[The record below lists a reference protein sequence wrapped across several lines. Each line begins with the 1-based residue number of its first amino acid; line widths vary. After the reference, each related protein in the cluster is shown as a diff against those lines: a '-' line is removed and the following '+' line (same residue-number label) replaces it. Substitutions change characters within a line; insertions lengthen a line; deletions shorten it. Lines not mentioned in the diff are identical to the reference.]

1 MPRPTALASFD
12 DLAPELADFR
22 ADVLRGLGE
31 EPKNIPCK
39 YFYDERGS
47 DLFQEICG
55 LPEYYPTRTET
66 ALLRDLAPQ
75 LGALAGPGCFLIEY
89 GTGSS
94 EKMRIVLDALDDP
107 AAYAAVD
114 ISREHLLEATT
125 ALAEDLPGLA
135 VHAVCAD
142 FTQPFEVPDV
152 GTGGP
157 GRRIAFF
164 PGSSLGNFTPED
176 SVAFLATA
184 ARVVGPGGAMLIGI
198 DLKKDEKILNAA
210 YDDVQGVTAA
220 FNVNL
225 LARVNNELGGTFEL
239 GAFRHHAFYDAREG
253 RIEMHLVS
261 TRAQT
266 AEVAGRTFA
275 FAEGETIHT
284 ENSYKYGVDEFRDLA
299 RRAGFTPVKAW
310 TDARDLFSVHYLSV
324 ADQAPTD
331 EGMSS

>member
-1 MPRPTALASFD
+1 MPRPTALPSFD
-12 DLAPELADFR
+12 DLAPDSEDFR
-22 ADVLRGLGE
+22 SDVLRGLGE

-39 YFYDERGS
+39 YFYDECGS

-75 LGALAGPGCFLIEY
+75 LGALAGPGCSLIEY

-107 AAYAAVD
+107 AAYTAVD
-114 ISREHLLEATT
+114 ISREHLLETTT

-142 FTQPFEVPDV
+142 FTQPFEVPDA
-152 GTGGP
+152 GTGGT
-157 GRRIAFF
+157 GRRVAFF
-164 PGSSLGNFTPED
+164 PGSSLGNFTPEA

-184 ARVVGPGGAMLIGI
+184 AGMVGAGGAMLIGI

-210 YDDVQGVTAA
+210 YNDAQGVTAA
-220 FNVNL
+220 FNLNL
-225 LARVNNELGGTFEL
+225 LARVNRELGGTFEF
-239 GAFRHHAFYDAREG
+239 GAFRHHAFYNASEG

-275 FAEGETIHT
+275 FGAGETIHT
-284 ENSYKYGVDEFRDLA
+284 ENSYKYGVDEFRALA

-310 TDARDLFSVHYLSV
+310 TDAEDLFSVHYLTV
-324 ADQAPTD
+324 EDA
-331 EGMSS
+331 G

>member
-125 ALAEDLPGLA
+125 ALAEDRPGLA

>member
-1 MPRPTALASFD
+1 MTRPATLASFD
-12 DLAPELADFR
+12 DLAPDREDFR

-66 ALLRDLAPQ
+66 ALLRDLAPE

-94 EKMRIVLDALDDP
+94 EKMRIVLDALNDP

-114 ISREHLLEATT
+114 ISREHLLEVTT

-135 VHAVCAD
+135 IHAVCAD
-142 FTQPFEVPDV
+142 FTQPFEVPDA
-152 GTGGP
+152 GTAGI

-164 PGSSLGNFTPED
+164 PGSSLGNFTPNEA
-176 SVAFLATA
+176 VAFLTTA
-184 ARVVGPGGAMLIGI
+184 AGMVGAGGAMLIGI

-210 YDDVQGVTAA
+210 YNDAQGVTAA
-220 FNVNL
+220 FNLNL
-225 LARVNNELGGTFEL
+225 LARVNRELGGTFEL
-239 GAFRHHAFYDAREG
+239 GAFRHHAFYSANEG

-266 AEVAGRTFA
+266 AEVAGQTFA
-275 FAEGETIHT
+275 FAAGETIHT
-284 ENSYKYGVDEFRDLA
+284 ENSHKYGLGEFRDLA
-299 RRAGFTPVKAW
+299 RRAGFTPVNAW
-310 TDARDLFSVHYLSV
+310 TDTEDLFSVHYLSV
-324 ADQAPTD
+324 AGADDPRN
-331 EGMSS
+331 